1 MTVDHDI
8 GPSPEVIER
17 RRRAAQRW
25 KRRSR
30 AIQRWRKVL
39 PVVIGVV
46 FGALL
51 LWIVGRGL
59 LVKLTTPSQ
68 SGNAVVKMTNPRF
81 YGRDSKNHAFVV
93 AAQSAE
99 RRQNGQRQIVLIG
112 PSLTLD
118 AENPEQQTRVQATRG
133 VYREQQRQVSLEG
146 GVSIA
151 NGRGYSFTAP
161 RAVIDTQKG
170 HVTGNQ
176 GVQGQ
181 GPLGRI
187 AASQYGVYDGGR
199 RMVFS
204 GGVRARIDQPAKPK

>member
-25 KRRSR
+25 KRRSL
-30 AIQRWRKVL
+30 AIQRWRKIL
-39 PVVIGVV
+39 PVVIAVV

-51 LWIVGRGL
+51 LWIVGRGV

-68 SGNAVVKMTNPRF
+68 SGDAVVKMTNPRF
-81 YGRDSKNHAFVV
+81 YGRDADNHAFVV

-99 RRQNGQRQIVLIG
+99 RRQTGQRQIVLTG

-118 AENPEQQTRVQATRG
+118 AESAEGQTKVQANRG

-146 GVSIA
+146 GVSIS
-151 NGRGYSFTAP
+151 NGRGYTFTAP
-161 RAVIDTQKG
+161 RATIDTQKG
-170 HVTGNQ
+170 HVIGDQ
-176 GVQGQ
+176 GVTGT

-187 AASQYGVYDGGR
+187 AASNYGVYDGGK

-204 GGVRARIDQPAKPK
+204 GGVRARIDQPAKSQ

>member
-25 KRRSR
+25 KRRSLS
-30 AIQRWRKVL
+30 IQRWRRIL
-39 PVVIGVV
+39 PIVIAVVAA
-46 FGALL
+46 ALIA
-51 LWIVGRGL
+51 WIFGRGL
-59 LVKLTTPSQ
+59 VARMTAPKQ
-68 SGNAVVKMTNPRF
+68 SGDAVVKMTNPRF
-81 YGRDSKNHAFVV
+81 YGRDAGNKAFVV

-99 RRQNGQRQIVLIG
+99 RRTVGQPQIVLTG

-118 AENPEQQTRVQATRG
+118 AENPEGMTRVQAQRG
-133 VYREQQRQVSLEG
+133 VYREKQRQVSLEG

-151 NGRGYSFTAP
+151 NGRGYSFSAP
-161 RAVIDTQKG
+161 QAIIDTQKG
-170 HVTGNQ
+170 QVHGEQ

-187 AASQYGVYDGGR
+187 AASSYGVYDGGR
-199 RMVFS
+199 RMVFR
-204 GGVRARIDQPAKPK
+204 GGVRARIDQPAKPQ